1 MRLCCPSYGPQARN
15 GITFSTIPFVC
26 GCVSARAFPT
36 GLPSTSSFFF
46 AVSFVMKWSC
56 VLRRQRRNVPHGTG
70 LVWKCAWFRRCRG
83 PHATLDS
90 SRNVSACPRMTTMC
104 SCYEHFPA
112 FSSSLGAR
120 PKITNFKPSVFVS
133 IFLHEQ
139 RLQLF
144 TVSWTDKGS

>member
-1 MRLCCPSYGPQARN
+1 MGRKLATALRFRLFR
-15 GITFSTIPFVC
+15 
-26 GCVSARAFPT
+26 
-36 GLPSTSSFFF
+36 SSVGASRRGHFRPACRRLLVFFF
-46 AVSFVMKWSC
+46 ALSFVMKWSC

-70 LVWKCAWFRRCRG
+70 LAWKCAWFRRCRG

-90 SRNVSACPRMTTMC
+90 SRNVWACPRMTTMC

-112 FSSSLGAR
+112 FSSSVGAR